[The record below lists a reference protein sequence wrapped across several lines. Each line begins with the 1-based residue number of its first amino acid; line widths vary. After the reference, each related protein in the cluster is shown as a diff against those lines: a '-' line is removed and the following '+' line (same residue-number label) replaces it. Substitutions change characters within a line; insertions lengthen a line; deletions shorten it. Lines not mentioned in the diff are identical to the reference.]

1 MTAPSAIITRH
12 HQVSQFA
19 SRLIGDLAFV
29 TQRTADAFEAIAI
42 LEMDHDIADI
52 IILDVVMRGMNG
64 IELGKKIRTMA
75 PQDGSANQRF

>member
-1 MTAPSAIITRH
+1 
-12 HQVSQFA
+12 
-19 SRLIGDLAFV
+19 
-29 TQRTADAFEAIAI
+29 
-42 LEMDHDIADI
+42 MDHDIADI